1 MDLQP
6 LIRDS
11 FARLADS
18 LEQQEPDVCDQPSLC
33 AGWRVRDVVAHV
45 TMPARLTA
53 EQFGAELTAVGGDF
67 QLLSDTIAVRD
78 GELPVAEHLYNL
90 RSTTLAEW
98 EPPGGG
104 AIGALNHAV
113 VHGLDVTNAVG
124 LPRACTDDTA
134 MVILDSLTTGGI
146 AARFDIDLT
155 NVRLQADDID
165 WSSGSGRDVIA
176 PAAEIISLACHRTL
190 SDGRSLN

>member
-1 MDLQP
+1 MDLLP

-18 LEQQEPDVCDQPSLC
+18 VEEQEPAGWDRPSLC

-45 TMPARLTA
+45 TMPARFTA
-53 EQFGAELTAVGGDF
+53 EQFGAELNAVHGDF

-78 GELPVAEHLYNL
+78 GELPVAEHLHNL
-90 RSTTLAEW
+90 RSATLAQW

-124 LPRACTDDTA
+124 LPRPCTDETA
-134 MVILDSLTTGGI
+134 RVVLDNLTAGGV

-155 NVRLQADDID
+155 TVRLHAHDID
-165 WSSGSGRDVIA
+165 WTSGSGRTIIA
-176 PAAEIISLACHRTL
+176 SAAEIISLACHRTL
-190 SDGRSLN
+190 RDGRSLR

>member
-1 MDLQP
+1 MDLHA

-11 FARLADS
+11 FTRLADS
-18 LEQQEPDVCDQPSLC
+18 LEQQAPEVWDQPSLC

-53 EQFGAELTAVGGDF
+53 EQFGAELAAVGGDF

-78 GELPVAEHLYNL
+78 GELPIAEHLTNL
-90 RSTTLAEW
+90 RSPQLAEW

-113 VHGLDVTNAVG
+113 VHTLDVTNALG
-124 LPRACTDDTA
+124 HPRACTDETA
-134 MVILDSLTTGGI
+134 KVILENLTTGGV
-146 AARFDIDLT
+146 AARFDVDLST
-155 NVRLQADDID
+155 VRLQADDID

-190 SDGRSLN
+190 PDGRSLN

>member
-1 MDLQP
+1 MDLHA
-6 LIRDS
+6 LINDS

-18 LEQQEPDVCDQPSLC
+18 LEQQAPEVWDKPSLC
-33 AGWRVRDVVAHV
+33 AGWRVRDLVAHM
-45 TMPARLTA
+45 TMAARLTD
-53 EQFGAELTAVGGDF
+53 EQFGAELAAAGGDF

-78 GELPVAEHLYNL
+78 GELPVAEHLTNL
-90 RSTTLAEW
+90 RSPELAEW

-124 LPRACTDDTA
+124 LPRACTDEA
-134 MVILDSLTTGGI
+134 AQVILDNLTTGGV
-146 AARFDIDLT
+146 AARFDVDLSD
-155 NVRLQADDID
+155 VRLQANDID

-176 PAAEIISLACHRTL
+176 PAAEIISLACRRTL
-190 SDGRSLN
+190 RDGRTLH